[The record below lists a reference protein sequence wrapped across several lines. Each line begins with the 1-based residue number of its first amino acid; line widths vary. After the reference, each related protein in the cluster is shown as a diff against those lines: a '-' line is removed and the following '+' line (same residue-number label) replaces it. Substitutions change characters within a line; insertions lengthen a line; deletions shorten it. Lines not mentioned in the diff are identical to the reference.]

1 LENMLRHLYEMQQI
15 DLALDELEEMKGDLP
30 AEIQALEEK
39 HAALSARLASL
50 EESMRT
56 SFAHRDLADSD
67 IIGLRDKLEVYK
79 KQQFAV
85 RNNREYDALTREM
98 DTATETIAR
107 LEKEME
113 LLEAKATAAR
123 SEIAEGKQLL
133 EGLNAELEEKQ
144 AALAEV
150 SKTTEDEELRYKHE
164 RQKIVVRVSTADLA
178 AYERIRK
185 AKRGKA
191 VVPIKRSAC
200 GGCFAKVPPQKLLEL
215 RQNKKLYTCEHCGR
229 ILVSDEIVESSTK
242 FA

>member
-1 LENMLRHLYEMQQI
+1 MENTLRYLYELQLV

-30 AEIQALEEK
+30 AEIHALDEK
-39 HAALSARLASL
+39 HTALVDRLKSL
-50 EESMRT
+50 EETMRS
-56 SFAHRDLADSD
+56 SFAQRDLADSD
-67 IIGLRDKLEVYK
+67 IVGLKEKLEQYK

-98 DTATETIAR
+98 DTAGETIVR

-113 LLEAKATAAR
+113 SLEGKATAAR
-123 SEIAEGKQLL
+123 SEIEELKKQIETLD
-133 EGLNAELEEKQ
+133 GELTEKN

-150 SKTTEDEELRYKHE
+150 SKSTEEEELRFKHE
-164 RQKIVVRVSTADLA
+164 RQKLIVRISTADLT

-191 VVPIKRSAC
+191 VVPIRRGAC

-215 RQNKKLYTCEHCGR
+215 RQNKKMYACEHCGR
-229 ILVSDEIVESSTK
+229 IIVSDEIVEISSK